1 MHKKIESFI
10 SPKKLMEL
18 EKIIGYQFNNTNNLK
33 EAITHRSFANEHRN
47 HQMKDNERLEFLG
60 DAILQVCITEYL
72 FLNYKDKSEGE
83 LTKIRSLI
91 VCENS
96 LHEIGKSLNLGYLLR
111 MSKGE
116 ELTGGRERVSLIA
129 DAVEALIA
137 AIYLDKGLE
146 FTKDYI
152 IGRFEDIIK
161 KAINNDIILDYK
173 TRLQEYLQK
182 NGEVSIVYE
191 LIKFEGPPHRRK
203 FYTKLIIDS
212 KELTY
217 GEGYSKKESE
227 QNAAKAALEIL
238 EGENE

>member
-1 MHKKIESFI
+1 MNNLYLREVQ
-10 SPKKLMEL
+10 E
-18 EKIIGYQFNNTNNLK
+18 IIGIKFNEPSVLVTAL
-33 EAITHRSFANEHRN
+33 THSSYANQHR
-47 HQMKDNERLEFLG
+47 DVEYNERFEFLG
-60 DAILQVCITEYL
+60 DAILQVCITEHL
-72 FLNYKDKSEGE
+72 FLNYQNKSEGE

-96 LHEIGKSLNLGYLLR
+96 LYEIGKSLNLGNYIR

-137 AIYLDKGLE
+137 AIYLDKGLA
-146 FTKDYI
+146 FAKDYI
-152 IGRFEDIIK
+152 IGRFERIITR
-161 KAINNDIILDYK
+161 AINNDIILDYK
-173 TRLQEYLQK
+173 TKLQELLQK

-203 FYTKLIIDS
+203 FFTKLIIDN
-212 KELTY
+212 KEYTC

-227 QNAAKAALEIL
+227 QDAAKEALKVL
-238 EGENE
+238 EERYE

>member
-1 MHKKIESFI
+1 MKEFVEQVQEVIGINFNE
-10 SPKKLMEL
+10 PKLL
-18 EKIIGYQFNNTNNLK
+18 
-33 EAITHRSFANEHRN
+33 ITALTHSSYANQHRDE
-47 HQMKDNERLEFLG
+47 QYNERLEFLG
-60 DAILQVCITEYL
+60 DSILQVTITEYL
-72 FLNYKDKSEGE
+72 FLNYKEKSEGE

-96 LHEIGKSLNLGYLLR
+96 LYEIGKSLNLGKFLR

-146 FTKDYI
+146 YAKDYI
-152 IGRFEDIIK
+152 IGSFKAIIER
-161 KAINNDIILDYK
+161 AINNDIILDYK

-182 NGEVSIVYE
+182 NGEISIVYE

-203 FYTKLIIDS
+203 FFTKLIIDN
-212 KELTY
+212 KEY
-217 GEGYSKKESE
+217 SSGEGYSKKESE
-227 QNAAKAALEIL
+227 QDAARTALKQL
-238 EGENE
+238 EKNNE

>member
-1 MHKKIESFI
+1 M
-10 SPKKLMEL
+10 
-18 EKIIGYQFNNTNNLK
+18 
-33 EAITHRSFANEHRN
+33 
-47 HQMKDNERLEFLG
+47 
-60 DAILQVCITEYL
+60 
-72 FLNYKDKSEGE
+72 FLNYREKSEGE

-116 ELTGGRERVSLIA
+116 ELTGGRERISLIA

-152 IGRFEDIIK
+152 IARFEDIIK
-161 KAINNDIILDYK
+161 RAINNDIILDYK
-173 TRLQEYLQK
+173 TRLQEHLQQ
-182 NGEVSIVYE
+182 NGEISIVYE

-203 FYTKLIIDS
+203 FYTKLIIDNN
-212 KELTY
+212 EFTC

-227 QNAAKAALEIL
+227 QNAAKAALKIL
-238 EGENE
+238 EDKNE